1 MVLMLCWALHVNYH
15 IWNLA
20 VTYKHIPKL
29 VLPRLLPASLANIKA
44 FSTPRL
50 HSKLMWT
57 CLGQGPP
64 KRTQDV
70 DNNRLSIIKLAIH
83 QCIGR
88 SLQSETIDF
97 FMKKESRHSCY
108 KASMHKRMII
118 WLMPPHQHFNLVA
131 TNFDKLLGRGF
142 WCRLSSD

>member
-29 VLPRLLPASLANIKA
+29 VLPRLLPTSLANIKA
-44 FSTPRL
+44 FSTPRH

-64 KRTQDV
+64 KRTQEV
-70 DNNRLSIIKLAIH
+70 DNHRWSTLLSTNTMHWEKSSKWNNWL
-83 QCIGR
+83 
-88 SLQSETIDF
+88 